1 MCLERGPDEINT
13 ASAQA
18 VLWWQMHQVL
28 QGLNEELFSLRPL
41 AMLARAGISPRETL
55 ERFENGP

>member
-28 QGLNEELFSLRPL
+28 LGLNEELFSIHPL
-41 AMLARAGISPRETL
+41 AMIARAGIFPRETL
-55 ERFENGP
+55 ERFEDGP